1 MEVIVAYCQL
11 EAATVG
17 GGSAH
22 SFLTSE
28 GDLVTYAPPPSCPVS
43 QAQRTYSEGT
53 EGPSVP
59 ATDSRHAN
67 DMCPVRPKWSM
78 MRYRGAQRHQQVN
91 NELGLY
97 CIGILWGAVR
107 RNDNLVVVLLRE
119 WPLFPS
125 GFQFRIIEV
134 IIAVKHLQTRI
145 LVPSN
150 VPLNLYLR
158 SRPV

>member
-1 MEVIVAYCQL
+1 MEVIVAYCQP

-17 GGSAH
+17 GGSSH

-28 GDLVTYAPPPSCPVS
+28 GDLVTYPSPPTCPVS
-43 QAQRTYSEGT
+43 QAQRTDGT

-67 DMCPVRPKWSM
+67 DMSPVRPKWSM
-78 MRYRGAQRHQQVN
+78 MRYRGAQRYQWVN
-91 NELGLY
+91 NGLGLY

-125 GFQFRIIEV
+125 GSI
-134 IIAVKHLQTRI
+134 
-145 LVPSN
+145 SG
-150 VPLNLYLR
+150 
-158 SRPV
+158 